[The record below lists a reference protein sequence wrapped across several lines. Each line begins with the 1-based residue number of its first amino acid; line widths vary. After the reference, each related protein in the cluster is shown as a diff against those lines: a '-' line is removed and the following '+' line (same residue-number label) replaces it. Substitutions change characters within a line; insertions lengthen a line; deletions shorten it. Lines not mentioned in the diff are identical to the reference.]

1 MDLVTFVAACAVAFR
16 AELFIPLVAHD
27 DCSASDRL
35 GTAAVPRNGSP
46 NIERWAGYIA
56 EAALRFRR
64 PEAWVRAVMQ
74 AESNGV
80 ADAISPAGA
89 MGLMQI
95 MPQTYAELRARYG
108 LGADP
113 FDPHDNIM
121 AGTAYMSEMI
131 ELFGVPNFLAAYNAG
146 PARLDDHL
154 RRGRPLPAETVR
166 YLAQIGELPAV
177 PLPTGD
183 VPAVQ
188 SPAVVDAS
196 LNEPSPSPW
205 TNSGNAAVPPMIAAR
220 ADPGQHRRPTK
231 IAGPSGL
238 FVRRWS
244 TPHSVLPPD
253 AWQPSDVP
261 GRFSGALFVPL
272 GRGPVRLSANTPP
285 SQPE

>member
-1 MDLVTFVAACAVAFR
+1 VTFVAACALGFR

-27 DCSASDRL
+27 DSSASDRL
-35 GTAAVPRNGSP
+35 GTTAVPRNGSP

-64 PEAWVRAVMQ
+64 PEALVRAVMQ
-74 AESNGV
+74 AESRGV
-80 ADAISPAGA
+80 ADAISSAGA

-95 MPQTYAELRARYG
+95 MPKTYAELRARYG
-108 LGADP
+108 LGVDP
-113 FDPHDNIM
+113 YDPHDNII

-131 ELFGVPNFLAAYNAG
+131 ELFGAPNFLAAYNAG

-166 YLAQIGELPAV
+166 YLAQIGGLPAV

-188 SPAVVDAS
+188 SPAVVDTS
-196 LNEPSPSPW
+196 LNAPSPIPR
-205 TNSGNAAVPPMIAAR
+205 TNSNNAAVLPMIAAR
-220 ADPGQHRRPTK
+220 ADPGQHRRPTE
-231 IAGPSGL
+231 IAEPSGL

-244 TPHSVLPPD
+244 TPHVVLPPD

-261 GRFSGALFVPL
+261 GTFSGALFVPL
-272 GRGPVRLSANTPP
+272 GRGPVRLSAVSP
-285 SQPE
+285 SRYPE

>member
-1 MDLVTFVAACAVAFR
+1 MDVLTLVAACAFGIK
-16 AELFIPLVAHD
+16 AELFVPVVAHD
-27 DCSASDRL
+27 RCASSDGT
-35 GTAAVPRNGSP
+35 GTAAAPRNGSP
-46 NIERWAGYIA
+46 NLERWAAYIA
-56 EAALRFRR
+56 EAAQRFGR
-64 PEAWVRAVMQ
+64 PEIWIRAVMQ
-74 AESNGV
+74 AESRGV

-95 MPQTYAELRARYG
+95 MPDTYAELRARYG

-121 AGTAYMSEMI
+121 AGTAYMSELI
-131 ELFGVPNFLAAYNAG
+131 ELFGAPNFLAAYNAG

-154 RRGRPLPAETVR
+154 RGGRPLPAETVR

-205 TNSGNAAVPPMIAAR
+205 TNSENAAVPPMIAAR

-231 IAGPSGL
+231 IAGPSSL
-238 FVRRWS
+238 
-244 TPHSVLPPD
+244 
-253 AWQPSDVP
+253 SD
-261 GRFSGALFVPL
+261 L
-272 GRGPVRLSANTPP
+272 GGG
-285 SQPE
+285 